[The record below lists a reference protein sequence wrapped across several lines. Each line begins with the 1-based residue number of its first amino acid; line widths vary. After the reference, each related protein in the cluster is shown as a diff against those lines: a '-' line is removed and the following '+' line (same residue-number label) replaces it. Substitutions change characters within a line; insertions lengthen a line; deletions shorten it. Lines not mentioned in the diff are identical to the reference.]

1 VFGINPTWDEAGL
14 KPVQFKLNTE
24 RRYEQNECKFK
35 ERLDR
40 LKMEQ
45 MKEYTFKPNLHSS
58 NSASM
63 LQPVAKH
70 FATANGGNN
79 DI

>member
-1 VFGINPTWDEAGL
+1 
-14 KPVQFKLNTE
+14 
-24 RRYEQNECKFK
+24 
-35 ERLDR
+35 
-40 LKMEQ
+40 MEQ